1 MLSLAAIDREIVLC
15 EEEIDHFL
23 GMRMSVVNRRDAG
36 DEDSYCFE
44 IEGTGIL
51 ITVAD
56 DTAYAVIGAKRYSHL
71 VSEHSTPGKGIIQ
84 WSYMYDKASFNN
96 DCIANGIDCDRENS
110 GYFVKASDF
119 TYLDDG
125 PTEGFSFDLTV
136 RACVFGGD
144 GSLSIGCHLE
154 EVTYRVV
161 FIADA

>member
-84 WSYMYDKASFNN
+84 WSYMYDSASFDN
-96 DCIANGIDCDRENS
+96 DCIANGIDRDQENR
-110 GYFVKASDF
+110 GYFVRASDF